1 MFESHDGGRTCRG
14 LAKGFPEEGVTQA
27 NSAIAPGRPSRI
39 YSAVATGR
47 GTAIYRSDDSGANWS
62 RVTTDTRPAA
72 RIGGGDLPVLVVDPK
87 NPDVV
92 YSASTVTW
100 RSTDG
105 GRTWTG
111 LRGAPGGDD
120 YQKVWI
126 NPNNPGIILIASDQG
141 AIISVNGGRTLSSW
155 YHHATAAL

>member
-1 MFESHDGGRTCRG
+1 MFESHDGGKTWRQLSKG
-14 LAKGFPEEGVTQA
+14 LREEDVPQA
-27 NSAIAPGRPSRI
+27 NIAFAPSRPSRI

-72 RIGGGDLPVLVVDPK
+72 RIGGGDLPVLAVDPK

-92 YSASTVTW
+92 YSASTVTR
-100 RSTDG
+100 RSTHCG
-105 GRTWTG
+105 KTWTG

-120 YQKVWI
+120 YHKNWI
-126 NPNNPGIILIASDQG
+126 NPYNPRIILISSDTG
-141 AIISVNGGRTLSSW
+141 AIIRVHR
-155 YHHATAAL
+155 